1 MNKETNM
8 ICEDCGSKI
17 QIIYFK
23 DVDPIKGTWMRAAH
37 MYCPCCDKRII
48 VDDSFDYKVN

>member
-23 DVDPIKGTWMRAAH
+23 DVDLKVYSLIT
-37 MYCPCCDKRII
+37 YEEIKRIRRI
-48 VDDSFDYKVN
+48 KYND